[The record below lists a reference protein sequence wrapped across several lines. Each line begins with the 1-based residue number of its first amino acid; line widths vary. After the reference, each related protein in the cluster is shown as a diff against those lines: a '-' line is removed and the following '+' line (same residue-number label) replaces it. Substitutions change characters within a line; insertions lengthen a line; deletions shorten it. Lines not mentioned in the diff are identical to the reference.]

1 MFPWI
6 GRLSELPS
14 QAVKQ
19 GWVLA
24 NHVLATTASIMEPLA
39 TLSAGTAT
47 ALMPESVLYAINEGL
62 VPRLLGRRVDL
73 RYKDRVIQGTLRGL
87 QVRRARARLAVRATL
102 DDLSWNGLEVSHL
115 RILAEGVQ
123 VIPGVP
129 ARIWA
134 ERIELRGDLVVES
147 VVSWLNGKGFDWE
160 LYAHDPAPRNA
171 EFTSRRR
178 PFSGDAGPDNFVA
191 YHRQK
196 RIRAVID
203 ASVTDDTVHVQV
215 VRGRWYGLR
224 IPRTKLTS
232 WAFPLTPIG
241 NDVRILHARRSGETV
256 HIVLDL
262 PAVKGQIDLGQM
274 RDAII
279 AGTRYV
285 IS

>member
-1 MFPWI
+1 MLPWI

-14 QAVKQ
+14 RAVKQ

-24 NHVLATTASIMEPLA
+24 NHVLATTASIIEPLA

-47 ALMPESVLYAINEGL
+47 ALMPDSVLYAINEGL

-87 QVRRARARLAVRATL
+87 EVRRARARLAVRATL

-115 RILAEGVQ
+115 RIHAEGVQ

-129 ARIWA
+129 ARIWV

-147 VVSWLNGKGFDWE
+147 VVSWLNGKGLDWE
-160 LYAHDPAPRNA
+160 LYAHDPAPRKA
-171 EFTSRRR
+171 
-178 PFSGDAGPDNFVA
+178 DAGPDNFVA
-191 YHRQK
+191 YHRQR

-256 HIVLDL
+256 HVVLDL
-262 PAVKGQIDLGQM
+262 PSVKGQIDLGQM